1 MSYSLA
7 QDYILPQETAQ
18 LIIEEAVK
26 SRIKDTI
33 IHELNNRLLDD
44 SLYMIKMKDNFEA
57 RIEALK
63 GMLKDQIEIGK
74 AKDRLIQS
82 KDAEIRKYKNDRK
95 IGLGVIA
102 VITLLA
108 IL

>member
-1 MSYSLA
+1 
-7 QDYILPQETAQ
+7 
-18 LIIEEAVK
+18 
-26 SRIKDTI
+26 
-33 IHELNNRLLDD
+33 
-44 SLYMIKMKDNFEA
+44 MIKMKDNFEA
-57 RIEALK
+57 RIELLR
-63 GMLKDQIEIGK
+63 GMLKDQVEIGK

-82 KDAEIRKYKNDRK
+82 KDSEIRKYKNDRK